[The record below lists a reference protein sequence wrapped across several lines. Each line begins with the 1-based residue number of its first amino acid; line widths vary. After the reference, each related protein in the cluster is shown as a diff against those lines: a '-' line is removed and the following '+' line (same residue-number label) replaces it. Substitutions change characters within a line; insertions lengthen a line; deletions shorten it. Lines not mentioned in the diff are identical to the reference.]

1 MRRPEHRN
9 DPSQRK
15 SLSCSCEHPCRCSSG
30 QVGSAPSG
38 RSETSSLPRGFPVP
52 PVTAMALP
60 HLLTLPRRDLVTW
73 PYRAAGE
80 AGTCGRAARPGRK
93 GSDPGAR
100 PAALG
105 TLLPHAASCRASR
118 HHSLQLF
125 LELHLHLFWRRLVFP
140 EASQLFGLCLLV
152 RTISSAPQV
161 FKCTREPRAPRLRG
175 FTPGPF
181 AYACNGPRGVS
192 IRVAHAPRVRTPIAG
207 LLRPAPH
214 LVSPSVAHHGKYHLA
229 HLVAPSRN
237 RDIAPVRTRLSRLSS
252 VRHQVPAASP
262 VCPWSRC
269 RCRPVGL
276 VESALPSSVCF
287 SLSMCGIRF

>member
-1 MRRPEHRN
+1 MR
-9 DPSQRK
+9 
-15 SLSCSCEHPCRCSSG
+15 SS
-30 QVGSAPSG
+30 
-38 RSETSSLPRGFPVP
+38 
-52 PVTAMALP
+52 
-60 HLLTLPRRDLVTW
+60 
-73 PYRAAGE
+73 
-80 AGTCGRAARPGRK
+80 
-93 GSDPGAR
+93 
-100 PAALG
+100 
-105 TLLPHAASCRASR
+105 RASR
-118 HHSLQLF
+118 KERKRPGGPAGSAGHPPPSRCVLQGFSPPLSPAF
-125 LELHLHLFWRRLVFP
+125 SDLRKQLRLRLFWRHLVFP

-152 RTISSAPQV
+152 RTIASALQV

-181 AYACNGPRGVS
+181 AYACSGPRGVS

-252 VRHQVPAASP
+252 VRHQVPAASL

-276 VESALPSSVCF
+276 VESALPSSVGF